1 MATGQSEITLR
12 FLAAP
17 TDVATLGGSIHGGR
31 VLEWIDKSAY
41 ALAVGWS
48 GGYCVTAYVGDIR
61 FARLRESGHCLADR
75 IQCFCGSL
83 TTDLHGLGGAV
94 EIEPTNAA
102 EPRTD
107 QDIGWIARKPRPRN
121 AVLHDIEGFHHDSR

>member
-48 GGYCVTAYVGDIR
+48 GGYCVTAYVGNVTTPTMVMTGEID
-61 FARLRESGHCLADR
+61 LR
-75 IQCFCGSL
+75 
-83 TTDLHGLGGAV
+83 T
-94 EIEPTNAA
+94 P
-102 EPRTD
+102 
-107 QDIGWIARKPRPRN
+107 IGQSEEFYKALKMQKKE
-121 AVLHDIEGFHHDSR
+121 AVLVRMPDEFHVWRRPSHRLMQQLYLLAWFDKHKKAGTTTTE